1 MDTDGLDDIGSW
13 RGEFPIL
20 AHTVYMIS
28 NSLGAMPAAAADSLA
43 DYARTWAT
51 RGVRAWEERWW
62 EMSREI
68 GDTIG
73 AVIGAPAGSVSMH
86 ANVTTATA
94 VALSCLQP
102 RPDRNRIVCLES
114 DFPSIIYLLRE
125 MQSLGWEL
133 VIVPAEPD
141 FSVRAD
147 RVVDAIDDRTAL
159 VHLSH
164 VLFKTSFI
172 MEAAPIV
179 AAAHARGALVLL
191 DGYQSA
197 GIIPVDVAGLGVD
210 FFTGGCL
217 KWLCGGPGAAF
228 LATRPDL
235 LPTLRPRFTGWLA
248 HRAPFA
254 FDTGPLEPRDDAMRM
269 MGGTPPIA
277 AYYASLPGLL
287 IITNVGVDRIRA
299 KSTRMTARVLE
310 LADRHGFPSIAQR
323 NPERLA
329 GTVAVNPPD
338 ALQVSRALKARDFL
352 VDYRPGV
359 GIRISPHFYNTM
371 DEIDRTMA
379 TLAEIVERKAYD
391 GEAPARSVVT

>member
-1 MDTDGLDDIGSW
+1 MTAAELDHLDNW
-13 RGEFPIL
+13 RREFPIL
-20 AHTVYMIS
+20 ASTVYMIS

-51 RGVRAWEERWW
+51 LGVRAWEERWW

-102 RPDRNRIVCLES
+102 TPRRNRIVCLES

-133 VIVPAEPD
+133 LIVPAESD
-141 FSVRAD
+141 FSVRVD
-147 RVVDAIDDRTAL
+147 RVVDAIDHRTAL

-164 VLFKTSFI
+164 VLFKTSYI
-172 MEAAPIV
+172 MDPAPIV
-179 AAAHARGALVLL
+179 AAAHKAGALVVL

-197 GIIPVDVAGLGVD
+197 GIIPVDVTALGVD

-228 LATRPDL
+228 MATRPGL
-235 LPTLRPRFTGWLA
+235 LPNLRPRLTGWLA

-254 FDTGPLEPRDDAMRM
+254 FDTDPLVPREDAMRM
-269 MGGTPPIA
+269 MGGTPSIS
-277 AYYASLPGLL
+277 AYYAALPGLD
-287 IITNVGVDRIRA
+287 IIKNVGVDRIRA
-299 KSTRMTARVLE
+299 KSKRMTARVLD
-310 LADRHGFPSIAQR
+310 LAGQSGFPSIAPHD
-323 NPERLA
+323 PERLA
-329 GTVAVNPPD
+329 GTVAVDPPE
-338 ALQVSRALKARDFL
+338 ALHVSRALKARDFL

-379 TLAEIVERKAYD
+379 ALAEIVERKAYD
-391 GEAPARSVVT
+391 REAPARSVVT

>member
-1 MDTDGLDDIGSW
+1 MNGNDLDDLDRW
-13 RGEFPIL
+13 HHEFPIL
-20 AHTVYMIS
+20 ADTVYMIS

-68 GDTIG
+68 GDKIG

-114 DFPSIIYLLRE
+114 DFPSIIYLFRE
-125 MQSLGWEL
+125 MESLGWQL
-133 VIVPAEPD
+133 VVVPAEPD
-141 FSVRAD
+141 FSVRTD
-147 RVVDAIDDRTAL
+147 RVVAAIDERTAL
-159 VHLSH
+159 VAFSH
-164 VLFKTSFI
+164 VLFKTSYI
-172 MEAAPIV
+172 MDPAPIV
-179 AAAHARGALVLL
+179 VAARKAGAHVLL

-197 GIIPVDVAGLGVD
+197 GIIPVNVAALGVD

-235 LPTLRPRFTGWLA
+235 LPTMRPRFTGWLA

-254 FDTGPLEPRDDAMRM
+254 FDTGALEPRDDAMRM
-269 MGGTPPIA
+269 MGGTPPIS
-277 AYYASLPGLL
+277 AYYASLPGLQ
-287 IITNVGVDRIRA
+287 IITSVGVDRIRA
-299 KSTRMTARVLE
+299 RSKQMTARVLE
-310 LADRHGFPSIAQR
+310 LADRHGFRSIATR
-323 NPERLA
+323 DPERLA
-329 GTVAVNPPD
+329 GTVAVDPPD
-338 ALQVSRALKARDFL
+338 ALPVSRALKARDFL

-391 GEAPARSVVT
+391 RDAPAQSVVT

>member
-1 MDTDGLDDIGSW
+1 MNIDDLDLW
-13 RGEFPIL
+13 RREFPIL
-20 AHTVYMIS
+20 EHTVYMIS

-68 GDTIG
+68 GDKLG
-73 AVIGAPAGSVSMH
+73 AVIGAPAGSVSVH

-102 RPDRNRIVCLES
+102 RPDRNRIVCLAS
-114 DFPSIIYLLRE
+114 DFPSTIYLFHAME
-125 MQSLGWEL
+125 SLGWVL
-133 VIVPAEPD
+133 TIVPAEAD
-141 FSVRAD
+141 FSVRVD
-147 RVVDAIDDRTAL
+147 RVLDAIDERTAL
-159 VHLSH
+159 VALSH
-164 VLFKTSFI
+164 VLFKTSYI
-172 MEAAPIV
+172 MDPAPVV
-179 AAAHARGALVLL
+179 AAAHEVGALVLL

-197 GIIPVDVAGLGVD
+197 GIIPVDIEALGVD

-235 LPTLRPRFTGWLA
+235 LRTLRPHLTGWLA

-254 FDTGPLEPRDDAMRM
+254 FDIGALDPRDDAMRM
-269 MGGTPPIA
+269 MGGTPSIP
-277 AYYASLPGLL
+277 AYYAALPGLD
-287 IITNVGVDRIRA
+287 IIKAVGVDRIRA
-299 KSTRMTARVLE
+299 KSKRMTARVLE
-310 LADRHGFPSIAQR
+310 LADKYGFPSVASR
-323 NPERLA
+323 DPERLA

-338 ALQVSRALKARDFL
+338 ALHVSRALKARDFL

-371 DEIDRTMA
+371 DEIDRLMA
-379 TLAEIVERKAYD
+379 DLAHIVEHKAYD
-391 GEAPARSVVT
+391 RDAPSPSVVT

>member
-1 MDTDGLDDIGSW
+1 MNGNDLDDLDRW
-13 RGEFPIL
+13 RREFPIL
-20 AHTVYMIS
+20 ADTVYMIS
-28 NSLGAMPAAAADSLA
+28 NSLGAMPVAAADSLA

-68 GDTIG
+68 GDKIG

-86 ANVTTATA
+86 TNVTTATA

-102 RPDRNRIVCLES
+102 RPNRNRIVCLES

-133 VIVPAEPD
+133 VIVPAEAD
-141 FSVRAD
+141 FSVRVE
-147 RVVDAIDDRTAL
+147 RVVEAIDERTAL
-159 VHLSH
+159 VAFSH
-164 VLFKTSFI
+164 VLFKTSYI
-172 MEAAPIV
+172 MDPAPIV
-179 AAAHARGALVLL
+179 AAARKAGAHVLL

-197 GIIPVDVAGLGVD
+197 GIIPVNVAALGVD

-235 LPTLRPRFTGWLA
+235 LPTMRPRFTGWLA

-254 FDTGPLEPRDDAMRM
+254 FDTGALEPRDDAMRM
-269 MGGTPPIA
+269 MGGTPPIS
-277 AYYASLPGLL
+277 AYYASLPGLQ
-287 IITNVGVDRIRA
+287 IITSVGVDRIRA
-299 KSTRMTARVLE
+299 RSKQMTVRVLE
-310 LADRHGFPSIAQR
+310 LADRHGFRSIATR
-323 NPERLA
+323 DPERLA
-329 GTVAVNPPD
+329 GTVAVDPPD
-338 ALQVSRALKARDFL
+338 ALPVSRALKARDFL

-391 GEAPARSVVT
+391 RDAPAQSVVT